1 MKKIICV
8 VFIFIL
14 VTGCISV
21 LIDYSGLAGEEVVVS
36 IPQGSGATE
45 IVEILEEKKIISF
58 PFLFT
63 QYIKKDAAGL
73 KAGVHCF
80 KKRMG
85 YKDALEELK
94 KDVPLENSILITIP
108 EGYEA
113 REIATLLE
121 MNGIVSASAFDVACK
136 TAYTRYSFLPS
147 DGNVE
152 GYLFPATYEF
162 LPDSSPELVVDKM
175 LQTFSQ
181 KMVSDEIIN
190 RTEELN
196 MEFHEVLTL
205 ASIIEREAAKD
216 EERALVSS
224 VFHNRLRK
232 NMRLESCATVQYIL
246 KERKDVLSVA
256 DTKIDSVYNT
266 YRNEGLPPAPISSP
280 GKESLHAALYPKES
294 DYLFFVADGNG
305 GHTFS
310 KTYDEHKTA
319 SR

>member
-1 MKKIICV
+1 MKKIICI
-8 VFIFIL
+8 FLIFIL
-14 VTGCISV
+14 TALGISV
-21 LIDYSGLAGEEVVVS
+21 FLDYSGLDGKGVTVS

-45 IVEILEEKKIISF
+45 IVALLKENKIISF

-63 QYIKKDAAGL
+63 QYIKKDAANL
-73 KAGVHCF
+73 KAGVHHF

-94 KDVPLENSILITIP
+94 TVVPLENSIVITIP
-108 EGYEA
+108 EGFEA
-113 REIATLLE
+113 REIASLLE
-121 MNGIVSASAFDVACK
+121 MNGIVSASAFNEACK
-136 TAYTRYSFLPS
+136 TAHARYDFLPS

-162 LPDSSPELVVDKM
+162 LPESSPDFVVDIM

-181 KMVSDEIIN
+181 KMI
-190 RTEELN
+190 TEENLKRS
-196 MEFHEVLTL
+196 EELSLDFREVLTL

-216 EERALVSS
+216 EERTLVSS

-246 KERKDVLSVA
+246 KERKDVLSIT
-256 DTKIDSVYNT
+256 DTKIASPYNT
-266 YRNEGLPPAPISSP
+266 YQNEGLPPAPISSP
-280 GKESLHAALYPKES
+280 GEESLHAALYPEET
-294 DYLFFVADGNG
+294 DFLFFVADGTG
-305 GHTFS
+305 GHIFS
-310 KTYDEHKTA
+310 KTYDEHINA